1 MATYSVLQLGED
13 GDVRRPRREDVAW
26 ARGQRGDI
34 ADLLQQG
41 KTTVVSGGAGE

>member
-1 MATYSVLQLGED
+1 MATYGVLQLGED
-13 GDVRRPRREDVAW
+13 GAVRRPRREEVAW

-41 KTTVVSGGAGE
+41 KKAVVSGTGE